1 MKVAIVYDR
10 ANKWG
15 GAERV
20 LLALR
25 KIFPYA
31 DLYTSVFNK
40 DRAPWARKFRKRRTS
55 FLQNFPL
62 SNYHQL
68 YATLM
73 PIAFES
79 FNFETY
85 NLVISVTSEA
95 AKGIITKTKT
105 KHICICLTP
114 TRYLWSGYEQ
124 YFRNPLLRLVSKPV
138 VSYLRNWDKI
148 ASQRPDSYIAIS
160 HEVRKRIKKY
170 YGRDSKVIYPPIS
183 LGLGKG
189 IAASIDKRQTSGDTG
204 SQNQN
209 KNYFLVVSRLVP
221 YKKVDIAVRACNKLK
236 LPLKIVGTGSQGWF
250 LKLISGSTVQFLG
263 RVSDEKLIDLY
274 RNCNALIFPGI
285 EDFGLSMAEAQSQG
299 APVIAYRGGGA
310 LEIVR
315 EGKTGEF
322 FNEQNPDSLI
332 KILEKWDNKRYNYNS
347 CIENGERFSFVN
359 FKQEFL
365 KLIT

>member
-10 ANKWG
+10 VNKWG
-15 GAERV
+15 GAERI

-40 DRAPWARKFRKRRTS
+40 DRAPWAKKFRKRRTS

-85 NLVISVTSEA
+85 DLVISVTSEA

-114 TRYLWSGYEQ
+114 TRYLWSGYEE
-124 YFRNPLLRLVSKPV
+124 YFRNPLLRFISKPA

-148 ASQRPDSYIAIS
+148 VSQRPDLYTAIS

-170 YGRDSKVIYPPIS
+170 YGRDSKVIYPPATLVRSSKLKIQNE
-183 LGLGKG
+183 
-189 IAASIDKRQTSGDTG
+189 QT
-204 SQNQN
+204 N
-209 KNYFLVVSRLVP
+209 KPYFLVVSRLVP
-221 YKKVDIAVRACNKLK
+221 YKRIDLAIRACNKLK
-236 LPLKIVGTGSQGWF
+236 LPLKIVGTGSQEWF
-250 LKLISGSTVQFLG
+250 LKLISGPTVQFLG

-310 LEIVR
+310 LEIVK

-322 FNEQNPDSLI
+322 FDEQNPDSLI

>member
-10 ANKWG
+10 VNKWG
-15 GAERV
+15 GAERI
-20 LLALR
+20 LLVLR

-31 DLYTSVFNK
+31 DLYTSVLNK
-40 DRAPWARKFRKRRTS
+40 DKAPWVKKFRKRRTS

-79 FNFETY
+79 FNFDSY
-85 NLVISVTSEA
+85 DLVISVTSEA

-114 TRYLWSGYEQ
+114 TRYLWSGYNH
-124 YFRNPLLRLVSKPV
+124 YFRNPLLRFISKPII
-138 VSYLRNWDKI
+138 SYLRNWDKI
-148 ASQRPDSYIAIS
+148 AAQRPDLYIAIS
-160 HEVRKRIKKY
+160 QEVRKRIKKY
-170 YGRDSKVIYPPIS
+170 YGRNSKVIYPPIDPAFSS
-183 LGLGKG
+183 LASSYQFEKLG
-189 IAASIDKRQTSGDTG
+189 ASEPEARS
-204 SQNQN
+204 
-209 KNYFLVVSRLVP
+209 YFLVVSRLVP
-221 YKKVDIAVRACNKLK
+221 YKRVDIAIKACNKLK
-236 LPLKIVGTGSQGWF
+236 LPLKIVGTGSQEWF
-250 LKLISGSTVQFLG
+250 LKLISGPTIQFLD

-274 RNCNALIFPGI
+274 RNCNASISPGI
-285 EDFGLSMAEAQSQG
+285 EDFGLSMAEAQSLG
-299 APVIAYRGGGA
+299 APVIAFRKGGA
-310 LEIVR
+310 LEIVK

-332 KILEKWDNKRYNYNS
+332 KVLEKWDNKRYNYNS
-347 CIENGERFSFVN
+347 CVENAEKFSFAN

-365 KLIT
+365 KYIS